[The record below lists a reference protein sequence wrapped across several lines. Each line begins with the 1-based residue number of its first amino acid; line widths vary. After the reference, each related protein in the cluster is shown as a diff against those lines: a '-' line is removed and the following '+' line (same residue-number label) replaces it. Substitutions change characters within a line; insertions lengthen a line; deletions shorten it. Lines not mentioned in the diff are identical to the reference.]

1 MPGKLARFLLAMG
14 GAERNRFDKFLRS
27 PYHNERGELAVLFRT
42 LREDPL
48 LADDRAKLWALLF
61 SEKKFDDAR
70 CRKLL
75 SDLCGLVLQ
84 FWALEKRSGKP
95 GELALATAQK
105 QFELGLAD
113 EAEKS
118 LVGLIGKLRE
128 TAPGDTD
135 TALLVFRA
143 EQLLADGR
151 SEARKTAAPDDGR
164 SRALDFFYLV
174 HAYQLL
180 AEQFN
185 YAHVVH
191 PFEPTVPGPVQKAL
205 FEPSDNPLLE
215 AWRLAVLSLSEEHP
229 DTHGNALIE
238 LLRHRSDG
246 FAREDRFRL
255 YTIVQNFCIRRLNAG
270 EIRFR
275 ETLLELYER
284 RTNDGLL
291 TLRGV
296 LPHGEFK
303 NMVTLALHLKSFER
317 AERFIRELSGL
328 LPPEI
333 RDNAFSYNLAKLHF
347 ERGDFEK
354 VIEGLRD
361 VVYEDVFYA
370 VGSRWMLL
378 RTYYE
383 LGEFLAFDA
392 LLDSF
397 RHFLR
402 RTKSLS
408 GVHRK
413 EYLHALRFIHKLST
427 LDPRDTARRTALREA
442 VEKAPVLYGKRWF
455 LEQLS

>member
-14 GAERNRFDKFLRS
+14 GATRNRFDKFLRS
-27 PYHNERGELAVLFRT
+27 PYHNERGELVELFRA
-42 LREDPL
+42 LRENPL
-48 LADDRAKLWALLF
+48 LADDRAQLWAFLF

-75 SDLCGLVLQ
+75 SDLCALVLH
-84 FWALEKRSGKP
+84 FWALEKQSEKP
-95 GELALATAQK
+95 GELVLATAHR

-118 LVGLIGKLRE
+118 LAGLIGKLRE
-128 TAPGDTD
+128 TAADD
-135 TALLVFRA
+135 ADHALLVFRA

-151 SEARKTAAPDDGR
+151 SEARKNTFPNDGR
-164 SRALDFFYLV
+164 SEMLHFFYLV
-174 HAYQLL
+174 QSFQLL

-185 YAHVVH
+185 YAHVVR
-191 PFEPTVPGPVQKAL
+191 PMEPTVPSPVQKAL
-205 FEPSDNPLLE
+205 LEPSDIPLLE
-215 AWRLAVLSLSEEHP
+215 AWRLAVLSLSAADP
-229 DTHGNALIE
+229 DPHGNALIE
-238 LLRHRSDG
+238 LLRHHSDD
-246 FAREDRFRL
+246 FAREDLFRL
-255 YTIVQNFCIRRLNAG
+255 YTIAQNFCIRRLNAG

-303 NMVTLALHLKSFER
+303 NMVTLALHLKAFER

-427 LDPRDTARRTALREA
+427 LDHRDSARRAALREA